1 MNIGTSGLTQA
12 IGSMGLDRAQP
23 NRPANKPVEA
33 VPPINSRNPPPENF
47 QSGLPHAR
55 AVEATPKADQP
66 LPPPNPNLPRGS
78 LINLKV

>member
-1 MNIGTSGLTQA
+1 MQIGGGNLTQV
-12 IGSMGLDRAQP
+12 IGGMGLDRMQP

-33 VPPINSRNPPPENF
+33 VPPINSRNPPPDNF
-47 QSGLPHAR
+47 QPGLLHAR
-55 AVEATPKADQP
+55 AVEAAPKADQP

>member
-33 VPPINSRNPPPENF
+33 VPPINSRNPPH
-47 QSGLPHAR
+47 GKLPVGPTACPCR
-55 AVEATPKADQP
+55 
-66 LPPPNPNLPRGS
+66 
-78 LINLKV
+78 